1 MTPSQFAFHQAHLAR
16 KNRIAEAS
24 IDLVRRREM
33 AQRRSLD
40 ANIKPLARRE
50 YETPKRVGHFQTITS
65 RILNA
70 VADEFGI
77 TATEMTGSKRNGVNC
92 MARFVAVGIMIEM
105 THLSFPA
112 IGKRLGGRD
121 HTTILH
127 ARNRAVELFANEA
140 FRNRVDQI
148 KQQVQ
153 A

>member
-1 MTPSQFAFHQAHLAR
+1 MAR
-16 KNRIAEAS
+16 RKPLEHRDQLEHR
-24 IDLVRRREM
+24 DP
-33 AQRRSLD
+33 LD
-40 ANIKPLARRE
+40 AIIRPISRRE
-50 YETPKRVGHFQTITS
+50 YETPKRVGHFSTITS

-77 TATEMTGSKRNGVNC
+77 TVTDVTGSKRTDVNC
-92 MARFVAVGIMIEM
+92 MARFVAVGLMVEM

-148 KQQVQ
+148 KSELAQ
-153 A
+153 